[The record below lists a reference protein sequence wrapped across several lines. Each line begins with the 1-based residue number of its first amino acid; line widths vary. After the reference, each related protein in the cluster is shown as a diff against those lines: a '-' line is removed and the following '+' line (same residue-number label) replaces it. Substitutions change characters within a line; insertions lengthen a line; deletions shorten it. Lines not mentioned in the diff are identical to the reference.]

1 MDRNME
7 RLILSGGLEAFVA
20 KLRKEWKHSFW
31 ILDWEGHFLYG
42 AGLFPAQEDIRKFLT
57 RELDYFHDEKLEL
70 SGCRAETESCR
81 MMLVLGSVAK
91 ETPELRE
98 RLKAYR
104 QELLLCCRLMETQN
118 KRMRQREQ
126 DIIDVLFGRRTGI
139 EEFLETSV
147 LKAVGNYPY
156 VVQLIF
162 SRSIEPREKFEK
174 AAGMLE
180 NYMKEKG
187 FPFLR
192 PIFWREHLVHIM
204 PVLYERQSFEI
215 SLKWPEQS
223 VFEEFRLQAEAACD
237 MKLAIGIGN
246 SYPLKSIYRSYD
258 EAYQACRYQW
268 REQADGYVQRFC
280 DLGYFAFLLSAPEEK
295 QRKHVERWLD
305 PIMTYDHSQHTELM
319 PLLEFLLR
327 HTFDWKVAVEHFH
340 VKTSTLHYRVHRME
354 QLLGCS
360 ILGNERVKFE
370 LFTALKL
377 RDVLMD
383 YHDPRQ
389 GMIGRI

>member
-1 MDRNME
+1 MDRDLE
-7 RLILSGGLEAFVA
+7 HLIISGGLEAFA
-20 KLRKEWKHSFW
+20 GRLRKEWKHSFW
-31 ILDWEGHFLYG
+31 ILDRYGQCLYG
-42 AGLFPAQEDIRKFLT
+42 AGPSPK
-57 RELDYFHDEKLEL
+57 REIIQKYLVGKSDFFHDEKLGL
-70 SGCRAETESCR
+70 SGCRAETESRR
-81 MMLVLGSVAK
+81 MVLILCPAAIESPK
-91 ETPELRE
+91 LRKRLE
-98 RLKAYR
+98 RYR
-104 QELLLCCRLMETQN
+104 QELLLCCRLMEIQN

-147 LKAVGNYPY
+147 LKAVENYPY

-174 AAGMLE
+174 AAVLLE
-180 NYMKEKG
+180 DYMKAKG

-215 SLKWPEQS
+215 SLKWPEQR

-237 MKLAIGIGN
+237 MELAIGIGN
-246 SYPLKSIYRSYD
+246 SYPLQSIYRSYD

-268 REQADGYVQRFC
+268 REQPGGYVQRFC
-280 DLGYFAFLLSAPEEK
+280 DLGYIVFLLSAPEEK

-305 PIMTYDHSQHTELM
+305 PIIAYDHSQHTELLA
-319 PLLEFLLR
+319 LLEYLLR
-327 HTFDWKVAVEHFH
+327 HTFDWKAAAEYFN
-340 VKTSTLHYRVHRME
+340 VKPSTLHYRVHRME

-360 ILGNERVKFE
+360 IIGNERVKFE

-377 RDVLMD
+377 RDVRMD
-383 YHDPRQ
+383 YHDSRQ